1 MQFPSASLLVLLKF
15 ARGQVELT
23 PEVFDAGLEVL
34 KYIYTVVASK
44 LDVKT
49 ATAPD
54 QDVDKLLEEVLE
66 YDKAEPKGFTPT
78 IWVTIGL
85 WILEKVLT
93 KVLKD

>member
-15 ARGQVELT
+15 ARGQMELT
-23 PEVFDAGLEVL
+23 PEVFDAGIEVL
-34 KYIYTVVASK
+34 KYIYSVVVSK

-49 ATAPD
+49 ASAPD
-54 QDVDKLLEEVLE
+54 QDVDKLIEEVLE
-66 YDKAEPKGFTPT
+66 YDKAEAKGFTPT
-78 IWVTIGL
+78 VWITIGL